1 MPSLAFKPRER
12 LPVKRGQI
20 FVITGSALLLLA
32 LLTPVFFSRFRP
44 SAFTRSIN
52 SPNATNP
59 DNSSAARGT
68 TTVGRGTIKKALLL
82 DGELRAVRSRMIYSN
97 TSEET
102 KIVFLPPEGT
112 IIKAG
117 ERVAELDAG
126 TVLTKIKDN
135 EEKIVAAENEI
146 VRLQAQH
153 EASLRDLEVE
163 LSKLWLAY
171 EQPKLKAKVP
181 AEVLARREYQEA
193 QLALEKSKTEYDNH
207 LAKIEQKKKEQAAE
221 RQVKTI
227 EKDKLNVQLNR
238 AKSNLDGMRIKAP
251 SDGMVIYN
259 EHYNERRKMQVGDMV
274 WGGWPIIRLPD
285 LTEMEVLALV
295 NEVDGPKLS
304 VGARAEIKL
313 DSYPDTVITGAVK
326 EIAQTAVK
334 AGWMSKAKIF
344 RVVIALDRTITE
356 VMKPGMSAQVSV
368 ITSETQPQL
377 LIPRSAVKFE
387 NQTAIVA
394 RAEANDTQRQI
405 AVTIL
410 AADAT
415 SYAVADNGALK
426 EGDRILTTAPRL

>member
-1 MPSLAFKPRER
+1 MPSLVFKPREQAR
-12 LPVKRGQI
+12 QF
-20 FVITGSALLLLA
+20 FVMALGCLLLLTLLSALL
-32 LLTPVFFSRFRP
+32 FSRFR
-44 SAFTRSIN
+44 STLFTTS
-52 SPNATNP
+52 T
-59 DNSSAARGT
+59 SSATATDTKGT
-68 TTVGRGTIKKALLL
+68 TANTIVTRGVIKKALLL

-97 TSEET
+97 TPEDT

-117 ERVAELDAG
+117 ERIAELDAG

-171 EQPKLKAKVP
+171 EQAKLKAKVP

-227 EKDKLNVQLNR
+227 EKDKLVVQLNR

-259 EHYNERRKMQVGDMV
+259 EHYNERRKMQIGDVV

-313 DSYPDTVITGAVK
+313 DSYPDTVIAGAVK

-344 RVVIALDRTITE
+344 RVVIALDKTVTE

-368 ITSETQPQL
+368 ITSETRPQL

-394 RAEANDTQRQI
+394 RSEANNTQRQI

-410 AADAT
+410 SADAT

-426 EGDRILTTAPRL
+426 EGDKILTTVPRA

>member
-1 MPSLAFKPRER
+1 MPSLVFKPREHAR
-12 LPVKRGQI
+12 QF
-20 FVITGSALLLLA
+20 FVILGGALLLLA
-32 LLTPVFFSRFRP
+32 LLAPLFFSRFRLNPFASSITSP
-44 SAFTRSIN
+44 SPSTSN
-52 SPNATNP
+52 NASTV
-59 DNSSAARGT
+59 AV
-68 TTVGRGTIKKALLL
+68 TTVSRGTIKKALLL

-112 IIKAG
+112 VIKAG
-117 ERVAELDAG
+117 ERIAELDAG

-153 EASLRDLEVE
+153 ESLLRDLEVE

-171 EQPKLKAKVP
+171 EQAKLKAKVP
-181 AEVLARREYQEA
+181 AEVQARREYQEA
-193 QLALEKSKTEYDNH
+193 QLTLEKSKTEYENQ
-207 LAKIEQKKKEQAAE
+207 LAKIEQKKKEQSAE
-221 RQVKTI
+221 LQVKNI
-227 EKDKLNVQLNR
+227 EKEKLVVQLNR

-251 SDGMVIYN
+251 TDGMVIYN
-259 EHYNERRKMQVGDMV
+259 EHWNERRKMQVGDVV

-313 DSYPDTVITGAVK
+313 DCYPDTVISGAVK

-344 RVVIALDRTITE
+344 RVVISLDRTATE
-356 VMKPGMSAQVSV
+356 VMKPGMSAQIAV
-368 ITSETQPQL
+368 ITGETPSQL

-387 NQTAIVA
+387 NQTATVM
-394 RAEANDTQRQI
+394 RPEANDAKRQI

-410 AADAT
+410 AADAINY
-415 SYAVADNGALK
+415 SVADNGALK
-426 EGDRILTTAPRL
+426 EGDRILNR